1 MNKIA
6 RFWMKDD
13 RLRSKSRAPEGVR
26 LYAVGDIHG
35 HKVLLDEMLGAIS
48 DDIDGMPPA
57 RNLVVFLGDLIDR
70 GPDSAG
76 VIERLA
82 NSRNERFNAVFIA
95 GNHEEVL
102 LRILDG
108 ESSLVTDWLRF
119 GGQQCAQSYG
129 LDGKRLRML
138 DETEAA
144 RLVRNAVPEAHQRF
158 LRSFA
163 DSFSAGD
170 YLFVHAG
177 IRPGLPIEQQ
187 SLTDLRWIRS
197 PFLEYRERHPKIV
210 VHGHSISRE
219 VEFLPGRIGV
229 DTGAYRSGV
238 LSAVVFEGDDRRVLQ
253 VRSPTGED
261 NGNGG

>member
-6 RFWMKDD
+6 RFWTTDD
-13 RLRSKSRAPEGVR
+13 RLQSASRAPDCVR

-35 HKVLLDEMLGAIS
+35 HRVLLDEMLGAIS
-48 DDIDGMPPA
+48 DDIHRMPPA

-82 NSRNERFNAVFIA
+82 NLNDELFSAVFIT

-102 LRILDG
+102 LRILEG
-108 ESSLVTDWLRF
+108 ESSLMSDWLRF
-119 GGQQCAQSYG
+119 GGLQCAQSYG
-129 LDGKRLRML
+129 IDGQRLRMM
-138 DETEAA
+138 DEVEAA
-144 RLVRNAVPEAHQRF
+144 RLIRDAIPEAHQRF

-163 DSFSAGD
+163 DSFTAGD

-197 PFLEYRERHPKIV
+197 PFLECRERHPQVV

-238 LSAVVFEGDDRRVLQ
+238 LSAVVFEGDDRRILQ
-253 VRSPTGED
+253 VRSPPGED
-261 NGNGG
+261 NGKGG

>member
-6 RFWMKDD
+6 RFWTKDD
-13 RLRSKSRAPEGVR
+13 RLRTPARTPEGVR
-26 LYAVGDIHG
+26 IFAVGDIHG
-35 HKVLLDEMLGAIS
+35 HLGLLDEMLGAIGAE
-48 DDIDGMPPA
+48 IERLPPA
-57 RNLVVFLGDLIDR
+57 RNLVIFLGDLIDR

-76 VIERLA
+76 VVERLA
-82 NSRNERFNAVFIA
+82 TMDHQPFRAVFIT

-108 ESSLVTDWLRF
+108 EASIIADWLRF
-119 GGQQCAQSYG
+119 GGLQCAESYG
-129 LDGKRLRML
+129 LDGKALRTM
-138 DETEAA
+138 DGGEAA
-144 RLVRNAVPEAHQRF
+144 RLIRGAVPDRHEQF

-177 IRPGLPIEQQ
+177 IRPGLPVEQQ

-197 PFLEYRERHPKIV
+197 PFLECRDNHPQIV

-219 VEFLPGRIGV
+219 VEFLPGRIGI

-238 LSAVVFEGDDRRVLQ
+238 LSAVVLEGKDRRVLQ
-253 VRSPTGED
+253 VQRSC
-261 NGNGG
+261 